1 MWYYI
6 YMWVYMVIWIYLIIK
21 GLLSCLRRVCQGSTN
36 VSFQRSVLCV
46 QERVQ
51 NASCIFFLEMV
62 PKKRFFQNYMPTIAA
77 VKTWCDSETSWLI
90 AQGWWKIWKP
100 GENLVNFQN
109 LGELLVILK
118 TWWKPG
124 ENLVNLQNRAMNAKT
139 WWKLGENPVK
149 SWWVHQVFT
158 KQTKEA
164 FYALKDS
171 DKTLVASHTRNSIVK
186 TFVAFQ
192 N

>member
-1 MWYYI
+1 MLGWFLLGI
-6 YMWVYMVIWIYLIIK
+6 LLPNLWL

-100 GENLVNFQN
+100 GEFPKSWWTVGYFENVVETWWKPGEFAKPSDECQNLV
-109 LGELLVILK
+109 K

-124 ENLVNLQNRAMNAKT
+124 EKLVSSS
-139 WWKLGENPVK
+139 GF
-149 SWWVHQVFT
+149 HQTNERSVLRTEGFW
-158 KQTKEA
+158 
-164 FYALKDS
+164 
-171 DKTLVASHTRNSIVK
+171 
-186 TFVAFQ
+186 
-192 N
+192 